1 MGSPIPGLGQLSASP
16 DWNDVASF
24 VNAFIGAARSDGH
37 LGSADVGGAG
47 RGLLEEITDA
57 YLLDRGLPASARTE
71 VMSMVDS
78 VL

>member
-1 MGSPIPGLGQLSASP
+1 MGSPIPGLGELSASP

-24 VNAFIGAARSDGH
+24 VNAFIGSARSDGH
-37 LGSADVGGAG
+37 LGSADVGGA
-47 RGLLEEITDA
+47 GLLEEITDA
-57 YLLDRGLPASARTE
+57 YLLDRGLPVSARPE

>member
-1 MGSPIPGLGQLSASP
+1 MGSPIPGLGQLSVGP

-24 VNAFIGAARSDGH
+24 VSEFIAARQGGRQGASDVA
-37 LGSADVGGAG
+37 GSG

-71 VMSMVDS
+71 VMAMVDS